1 MHNSTA
7 ARAPHHRLALLSSFF
22 IIAALSGPAVAAVEN
37 NSDTEVKETR
47 KAATQKAPASEDK
60 LICKRE
66 KVLGSNMRKRVCY
79 RKKDVEERRR
89 ADNEEVRRYRTQTPQ
104 PTVSD

>member
-7 ARAPHHRLALLSSFF
+7 TRASQRHLVFLSSFLV
-22 IIAALSGPAVAAVEN
+22 IATLSGPALAAVKN
-37 NSDTEVKETR
+37 NSDTDVKETR
-47 KAATQKAPASEDK
+47 AAATQKAPAPEDK

-89 ADNEEVRRYRTQTPQ
+89 ADNEEVRRYRTQTPR

>member
-7 ARAPHHRLALLSSFF
+7 TRASHHRLALLSSFF

-47 KAATQKAPASEDK
+47 KAATQKSPASEDK

-89 ADNEEVRRYRTQTPQ
+89 ADNEEVRRYRTQTPR